1 MDMQV
6 PKALKMWFMTHCI
19 VDLLFAIP
27 LMLAPEAF
35 LTLLGW
41 RSIDPIASRL
51 VAAALFGIGI
61 ESGLAW
67 RAPVEAYRAMLS
79 LKIIWSVAAV
89 VGLLWSLIEGA
100 FRIPLVGAALLGIFV
115 LFNILWIY
123 WKRRLGGNG

>member
-1 MDMQV
+1 MKTEV
-6 PKALKMWFMTHCI
+6 PKALKVWFMIHCV

-27 LMLAPEAF
+27 LMVFPGGF

-67 RAPVEAYRAMLS
+67 TAPADAYRAMLG

-89 VGLLWSLIEGA
+89 VGLLWSLIAGA
-100 FRIPLVGAALLGIFV
+100 FTIPAVGVGLLVIFV

-123 WKRRLGGNG
+123 WKRRL